1 MRQRLVLKKPDHE
14 ESVLHDMDGDRIK
27 IAYLI
32 ETAGRAGA
40 ETALVNLV
48 GHLDR
53 ERYLPVAA
61 TGGPGWLADEL
72 RALGADVHYLPSTE
86 GTRFSIRTLATI
98 VRFLRDQRPH
108 VVHTFLFQMN
118 LYGAIAARLLRI
130 PMIAAVCSKHYELAK
145 WRRIMG
151 WRLIARLSSVVTV
164 NFCDLGDAFCRYAR
178 PPAADKVVVIPN
190 GVDAQRFA
198 HPRPRSAVRQGLGIP
213 DSAPV
218 IGTVGRTD
226 PVEGQHFLIEAMA
239 AIAASFPHARLVV
252 VGAKVAP
259 EFADL
264 RRTAVI
270 FGVDDRVVFTG
281 TREDVPDLLAAMD
294 VFVLPSLSEGMSNAL
309 LEAMAAGLPIV
320 ATTVGGNAEVIGEDG
335 AGVLVKPGSPVELA
349 QAICP
354 LLHDPQAAR
363 AMGER
368 ARRRVVE
375 RYRLAQVASAY
386 CSIYDRLARRN
397 VDDSERIPASV
408 SG

>member
-1 MRQRLVLKKPDHE
+1 MPDNMR
-14 ESVLHDMDGDRIK
+14 SDRIK
-27 IAYLI
+27 VAYLI

-48 GHLDR
+48 RHLDR

-72 RALGADVHYLPSTE
+72 RALGADVHYIPSTE
-86 GTRFSIRTLATI
+86 GTRFSTRTLAAI
-98 VRFLRDQRPH
+98 LRLLRDQRPH
-108 VVHTFLFQMN
+108 VVHAFLFQMN
-118 LYGAIAARLLRI
+118 LHGTIAARLLRI
-130 PMIAAVCSKHYELAK
+130 PVIAGVGSKHYQSAK

-164 NFCDLGDAFCRYAR
+164 NSCHLGDAFCRYAR
-178 PPAADKVVVIPN
+178 PPAPDKVVVIPN

-198 HPRPRSAVRQGLGIP
+198 HPRPRSAVRQELGIP

-226 PVEGQHFLIEAMA
+226 PVKGHRFLIEAMA
-239 AIAASFPHARLVV
+239 GIAHHFPHARLVV
-252 VGAKVAP
+252 VGAKVTP
-259 EFADL
+259 EFAAL
-264 RRTAVI
+264 RRLAVI
-270 FGVDDRVVFTG
+270 FGVDDKVVFTG
-281 TREDVPDLLAAMD
+281 AREDAPDLLAAMD
-294 VFVLPSLSEGMSNAL
+294 LFVLPSLSEGMSNAL

-320 ATTVGGNAEVIGEDG
+320 ATAAGGNPEVIGEDG
-335 AGVLVKPGSPVELA
+335 AGVLVKPGSPAELA
-349 QAICP
+349 EAICP
-354 LLHDPQAAR
+354 LLHDPEAAR
-363 AMGER
+363 AMGGR

-375 RYRLAQVASAY
+375 RYGLAQVASAY

-397 VDDSERIPASV
+397 ADGSERIPASV

>member
-1 MRQRLVLKKPDHE
+1 MPDNMR
-14 ESVLHDMDGDRIK
+14 SDRIK
-27 IAYLI
+27 VAYLI

-48 GHLDR
+48 RHLDR

-72 RALGADVHYLPSTE
+72 RALGADVHYIPSTE
-86 GTRFSIRTLATI
+86 GTRFSTRTLAAI
-98 VRFLRDQRPH
+98 LRLLRDQRPH
-108 VVHTFLFQMN
+108 VVHAFLFQMN
-118 LYGAIAARLLRI
+118 LHGTIAARLLRI
-130 PMIAAVCSKHYELAK
+130 PVIAGVGSKHYQSAK

-164 NFCDLGDAFCRYAR
+164 NSCHLGDAFRRYAR
-178 PPAADKVVVIPN
+178 PPAPDKVVVIPN

-198 HPRPRSAVRQGLGIP
+198 HPRPRSAVRQELGIP

-226 PVEGQHFLIEAMA
+226 PVKGHRFLIEAMA
-239 AIAASFPHARLVV
+239 DIAHHFPHARLVV
-252 VGAKVAP
+252 VGAKVTP
-259 EFADL
+259 EFAAL
-264 RRTAVI
+264 RRLAVI
-270 FGVDDRVVFTG
+270 FGVDDKVVFTG
-281 TREDVPDLLAAMD
+281 AREDVPDLLAAMD
-294 VFVLPSLSEGMSNAL
+294 LFVLPSLSEGMSNAL

-320 ATTVGGNAEVIGEDG
+320 ATTAGGNPEVIGEDG

-354 LLHDPQAAR
+354 LLHDPEAAR
-363 AMGER
+363 AMGGR
-368 ARRRVVE
+368 ARRRVVA
-375 RYRLAQVASAY
+375 RYGLAQVASAY

-397 VDDSERIPASV
+397 ADGSERIPASA